1 MSSVSLPVTKA
12 LSLPFTHLEAQFV
25 DHFLK
30 VQDLVD
36 GLSLAILPFPRDA
49 AADGVLYGSHV
60 NLNIEFNFRGPIA
73 FNVLTLSAR

>member
-1 MSSVSLPVTKA
+1 M
-12 LSLPFTHLEAQFV
+12 PFIR
-25 DHFLK
+25 
-30 VQDLVD
+30 VD
-36 GLSLAILPFPRDA
+36 GVTHGNVYFPRDA